1 MRTKHLLYTAAI
13 AAMFSACTN
22 DDFMLDT
29 PQNNVANEGRPVVSD
44 VRLNFIGDDAET
56 RLAFGTNGYAWQA
69 NDTIGAL
76 LMDNVNPYANDE
88 SAWLEKYDLVN
99 NIHTSYPFTYSSAD
113 KTWGCNTKM
122 LEGNYFF
129 AFPWESYDGQRKVM
143 HSLTN
148 QQQDGVKSNV
158 VAESYAKNQFFI
170 GYAQIKAGTAAKE
183 ALTDVEMTSLLGA
196 IQLRIV
202 NTGTQTYHINKIVL
216 KGNGLSSML
225 TFAPTY
231 ATYGNSLRTNK
242 WNLSGNTTFNYAN
255 YTDNQEDVYYTGSSQ
270 KVYNIEEEDA
280 YDRMEALRAVVKPEG
295 ADQFAQ
301 LTINGTEEQRAL
313 ISTKVNENAIAY
325 ALIMA
330 NAHDVTVGQLKMDI
344 YTDEGIVNNIDLTD
358 INTSSDNY
366 VAITD
371 SKVEKISPMVSNT
384 IKVQIDDNSFLVP
397 TELEIYTDEDLL
409 QFIKWN
415 GRVTGARA
423 CTATLM
429 KPNVTLTKEMVDLLK
444 ASSNIDLT
452 IDGTETLEI
461 AEDVPADI
469 LDYGKLAITTGIKV
483 LGTVSLTKNSN
494 VHSTVNVAEG
504 AVLNINE
511 DKVYLR
517 TVNNYGTVNVAKDIT
532 VSRGTITNYAEMNI
546 AEKADV
552 KATVNNQEDATLNNS
567 GYMSALYNSGEVILS
582 STAIVVGGTNNE
594 GGVIR
599 TAKGAQVS
607 VTNNGEIVYVEGA
620 VISAT
625 GTISY
630 EATGVTIGKD
640 YFGTTKVNKLIL
652 KKGITKISVDSSFDE
667 VVAEEG
673 ASLEVADKVTLT
685 VGTLTVEGSASTKGN
700 IVADNVTVK
709 KDATLTNNGTIK
721 ANYTFYNNGVVANNG
736 EVKFAYTVGNNYDLG
751 NWKYNNVDWEDA
763 PQTPDTS
770 KQDTM
775 DDAVELWADSWGR
788 FLSESK
794 TAYYDANPYD
804 VDVFITTMIAWN
816 STQEAKDLMTAWE
829 INENTIAAWQK
840 VLKSGNNA
848 VSEFTTAVDAIL
860 DANVATLKKT
870 IIATNGGF
878 QSVAISQEDKRFDT
892 EAKAY
897 DNLRETLAGQ
907 TSSMDAKVAAAAWKL
922 SDSEIATALSK
933 SADATPYAYIW
944 VGCKLDEVMTVYR
957 NGEGNW
963 NATLGTGSAVKPVT
977 DSKTLIAWMQAIA
990 TTTKESL
997 LIQSAQE
1004 VVKKYLTEYQSWQY
1018 TSGQIANCGK

>member
-29 PQNNVANEGRPVVSD
+29 PQNNVANDGRPTVSD

-56 RLAFGTNGYAWQA
+56 RLAFGKDGYAWEA

-76 LMDNVNPYANDE
+76 LMDEVNTVDPTKT
-88 SAWLEKYDLVN
+88 WLERYSLVSD
-99 NIHTSYPFTYSSAD
+99 IHTSYPFTYSDGVWS
-113 KTWGCNTKM
+113 CNTKM

-129 AFPWESYDGQRKVM
+129 AFPWESYNGQRKVM

-148 QQQDGVKSNV
+148 QQQNGVKSNV

-170 GYAQIKAGTAAKE
+170 GYAQIKAGSEAKD

-202 NTGTQTYHINKIVL
+202 NTGTQTYHINKVVL
-216 KGNGLSSML
+216 KGDKLSSVL
-225 TFAPTY
+225 TFDPKDA
-231 ATYGNSLRTNK
+231 AYGT
-242 WNLSGNTTFNYAN
+242 WNLRSSSTFNYAN
-255 YTDNQEDVYYTGSSQ
+255 YTGNQEDVYTTGSTT
-270 KVYNIEEEDA
+270 KVYNIGEEDN
-280 YDRMEALRAVVKPEG
+280 YDRMEALRAVVKD
-295 ADQFAQ
+295 ASKDKFAQ
-301 LTINGTEEQRAL
+301 LTINGTADERAL
-313 ISTKVNENAIAY
+313 ISTKDNPNAVAY

-330 NAHDVTVGQLKMDI
+330 NEIPDVTDLNLDI
-344 YTDEGIVNNIDLTD
+344 YTDEGIVKNIDLTQ
-358 INTSSDNY
+358 INGESSTDY

-371 SKVEKISPMVSNT
+371 SKVTKIAPSVSNT
-384 IKVQIDDNSFLVP
+384 IKVQIDDNSFVVP
-397 TELEIYTDEDLL
+397 QDMDIYNDEDLL

-415 GRVTGARA
+415 ARVAGARP

-444 ASSNIDLT
+444 ASSNINLT
-452 IDGTETLEI
+452 IKANTNEVLEI

-469 LDYGKLAITTGIKV
+469 LDYAKLEINSAIEIM
-483 LGTVSLTKNSN
+483 GTVSLTKNSN
-494 VHSTVNVAEG
+494 VPYTVNVAEG

-511 DKVYLR
+511 DKVYLN

-567 GYMSALYNSGEVILS
+567 GYMSALNNNGEVILS
-582 STAIVVGGTNNE
+582 STAIVVGETNNQY
-594 GGVIR
+594 GVIR

-607 VTNNGEIVYVEGA
+607 VINNGEIVYVEGA

-640 YFGTTKVNKLIL
+640 YFGTTTVNKLIL

-736 EVKFAYTVGNNYDLG
+736 KVTFAYTIGSNYDLG
-751 NWKYNNVDWEDA
+751 NWKYNQVEMETA
-763 PQTPDTS
+763 PEAPDTS

-775 DDAVELWADSWGR
+775 DDAVELWAASWGR
-788 FLSESK
+788 FLSGSN

-829 INENTIAAWQK
+829 INENTATAWQK
-840 VLKSGNNA
+840 ALKSGNNA

-870 IIATNGGF
+870 IIATNNGGF
-878 QSVAISQEDKRFDT
+878 ENVTIDQVSTRFDT

-897 DNLRETLAGQ
+897 DYLREALARQ

-933 SADATPYAYIW
+933 STNHVPYAYIW
-944 VGCKLDEVMTVYR
+944 KGCKLDEVMTVYR

-963 NATLGTGSAVKPVT
+963 NATLQPTTTISPVE
-977 DSKTLIAWMQAIA
+977 DMKTLIAWMNAVA
-990 TTTKESL
+990 VTTESSL
-997 LIQSAQE
+997 FIEDAKT
-1004 VVKKYLTEYQSWQY
+1004 VVGKYLNEYKNWKYSD
-1018 TSGQIANCGK
+1018 GQIGECGK

>member
-29 PQNNVANEGRPVVSD
+29 PQNNVANDGRPTVSD

-56 RLAFGTNGYAWQA
+56 RLAFGKDGYAWEA

-76 LMDNVNPYANDE
+76 LMDEVNTVDPTKT
-88 SAWLEKYDLVN
+88 WLERYSLVS
-99 NIHTSYPFTYSSAD
+99 NIHTSYPFTYSDGVWS
-113 KTWGCNTKM
+113 CNTKM

-129 AFPWESYDGQRKVM
+129 AFPWESYNGQRKVM

-148 QQQDGVKSNV
+148 QQQNGVKSNV

-170 GYAQIKAGTAAKE
+170 GYAQIKAGSEAKD

-202 NTGTQTYHINKIVL
+202 NTGTQTYHINKVVL
-216 KGNGLSSML
+216 KGDKLSSVL
-225 TFAPTY
+225 TFDPKDA
-231 ATYGNSLRTNK
+231 AYGT
-242 WNLSGNTTFNYAN
+242 WNLRSSSTFNYAN
-255 YTDNQEDVYYTGSSQ
+255 YTGNQEDVYTTGSIY
-270 KVYNIEEEDA
+270 KVYNIEEEDN
-280 YDRMEALRAVVKPEG
+280 YDRMEALRAVVKN
-295 ADQFAQ
+295 ASDDAFAQ
-301 LTINGTEEQRAL
+301 LTINGTAEERAL
-313 ISTKVNENAIAY
+313 VSTKVNENAIAY

-330 NAHDVTVGQLKMDI
+330 NAIPNVTLGELLLDI
-344 YTDEGIVNNIDLTD
+344 YTDEGIVSNIDLTK
-358 INTSSDNY
+358 INGVDGDY

-371 SKVEKISPMVSNT
+371 SKVTKIAPSVSNT
-384 IKVQIDDNSFLVP
+384 IKVQIDDNSFVVP
-397 TELEIYTDEDLL
+397 KAMEIYNDEDLL

-415 GRVTGARA
+415 ARVAGART

-444 ASSNIDLT
+444 ANSNIDLT
-452 IDGTETLEI
+452 IDGSETLEI
-461 AEDVPADI
+461 AEDVSADI
-469 LDYGKLAITTGIKV
+469 LDYAKLDINSAIEIM
-483 LGTVSLTKNSN
+483 GTVSLTKNSDIP
-494 VHSTVNVAEG
+494 STVNVAEG

-511 DKVYLR
+511 DKVNLNA
-517 TVNNYGTVNVAKDIT
+517 VNNYGTVNVAKDIT
-532 VSRGTITNYAEMNI
+532 VNNATINNFAEMNI

-552 KATVNNQEDATLNNS
+552 KATVANQEDATLNNS

-582 STAIVVGGTNNE
+582 STAIVVGETNY
-594 GGVIR
+594 GVIR
-599 TAKGAQVS
+599 TAKDAQVS
-607 VTNNGEIVYVEGA
+607 ITNYGEIVYVEGA
-620 VISAT
+620 VISAN

-685 VGTLTVEGSASTKGN
+685 INNKLTVEGSASTKGN
-700 IVADNVTVK
+700 IVANNVIVK
-709 KDATLTNNGTIK
+709 KEGTLTNNGTIK
-721 ANYTFYNNGVVANNG
+721 ANTTFYNYGVVANNG
-736 EVKFAYTVGNNYDLG
+736 EVRFGVNCQKVTG
-751 NWKYNNVDWEDA
+751 NWKYNNWTQEQ
-763 PQTPDTS
+763 PEEPDY

-775 DDAVELWADSWGR
+775 DDAVELWAASWGR
-788 FLSESK
+788 FLNESK
-794 TAYYDANPYD
+794 TANYDADPYD
-804 VDVFITTMIAWN
+804 VDAFITTMIAWK
-816 STQEAKDLMTAWE
+816 SQQEAQQLMAAWE
-829 INENTIAAWQK
+829 ISENTTAAWQK
-840 VLKSGNNA
+840 ALKPSNNA

-860 DANVATLKKT
+860 NANVATLKKA

-878 QSVAISQEDKRFDT
+878 QNVSIGQVDTRFAT

-897 DNLRETLAGQ
+897 DNLREVLAGE
-907 TSSMDAKVAAAAWKL
+907 TTLDAKVAAAAWKL

-933 SADATPYAYIW
+933 SANTVPYAYIW

-963 NATLGTGSAVKPVT
+963 NDTLGTGSAVKPVT

-1018 TSGQIANCGK
+1018 TSGQIGYCGK

>member
-56 RLAFGTNGYAWQA
+56 RLAFGKDGYAWEA

-76 LMDNVNPYANDE
+76 LMDEVKTVDPTKT
-88 SAWLEKYDLVN
+88 WLERYSLVSD
-99 NIHTSYPFTYSSAD
+99 IHTSYPFTYSDGVWS
-113 KTWGCNTKM
+113 CNTKM

-129 AFPWESYDGQRKVM
+129 AFPWESYNGQRKVM

-148 QQQDGVKSNV
+148 QQQNGVKSNV

-170 GYAQIKAGTAAKE
+170 GYSQIKAGSEAKD

-202 NTGTQTYHINKIVL
+202 NTGTQTYHINKVVL
-216 KGNGLSSML
+216 KGTQLSSVL
-225 TFAPTY
+225 TFDPTE
-231 ATYGNSLRTNK
+231 AAYGDDWTTNK
-242 WNLSGNTTFNYAN
+242 WNLSGANTFNYAN
-255 YTDNQEDVYYTGSSQ
+255 YTDNQEDVYTTGGTN
-270 KVYNIEEEDA
+270 KVYNIEEEDN
-280 YDRMEALRAVVKPEG
+280 YDRMEALRAVVKD
-295 ADQFAQ
+295 ASDDAFAQ
-301 LTINGTEEQRAL
+301 LTINGTAEERAL
-313 ISTKVNENAIAY
+313 VSTKVNENAIAY

-330 NAHDVTVGQLKMDI
+330 NAIPNVTEGELLLDI
-344 YTDEGIVNNIDLTD
+344 YTDEGIVSNIDLTN
-358 INTSSDNY
+358 INGVDGNY

-371 SKVEKISPMVSNT
+371 SKVTKIAPSVSNT
-384 IKVQIDDNSFLVP
+384 IKVQIDDNSFVVP
-397 TELEIYTDEDLL
+397 KAMEIYNDEDLL

-415 GRVTGARA
+415 ARVAGART

-469 LDYGKLAITTGIKV
+469 LDYAKLEINSAIEIM
-483 LGTVSLTKNSN
+483 GTVSLTKNSK
-494 VHSTVNVAEG
+494 VPSTVNVAEG

-511 DKVYLR
+511 DKVNLN

-532 VSRGTITNYAEMNI
+532 VNNATINNFAEMNI

-552 KATVNNQEDATLNNS
+552 KATVANQEDATLNNS

-582 STAIVVGGTNNE
+582 STAIVVGETNY
-594 GGVIR
+594 GVIR
-599 TAKGAQVS
+599 TAKDAQVS
-607 VTNNGEIVYVEGA
+607 ITNYGEIVYVEGA
-620 VISAT
+620 VISAN

-685 VGTLTVEGSASTKGN
+685 INKLTVEGSASTKGN
-700 IVADNVTVK
+700 IVANNVIVK
-709 KDATLTNNGTIK
+709 KEGTLTNNGTIK
-721 ANYTFYNNGVVANNG
+721 ANTTFYNYGVVANNG
-736 EVKFAYTVGNNYDLG
+736 EVIFGVNCQKVTG
-751 NWKYNNVDWEDA
+751 NWKYNNWTQEK
-763 PQTPDTS
+763 PEEPDY

-775 DDAVELWADSWGR
+775 DDAVELWAASWGR
-788 FLSESK
+788 FLNESK
-794 TAYYDANPYD
+794 TANYDADPYD
-804 VDVFITTMIAWN
+804 VDAFITTMIAWN
-816 STQEAKDLMTAWE
+816 STQEAQQLMKAWE
-829 INENTIAAWQK
+829 INENTTTAWQK
-840 VLKSGNNA
+840 ALKSGNNA

-860 DANVATLKKT
+860 NANVATLKKT

-878 QSVAISQEDKRFDT
+878 QGVTISQVATLFDT

-897 DNLRETLAGQ
+897 DNLREALAEE
-907 TSSMDAKVAAAAWKL
+907 TSSMDAKVAAAAWRL

-933 SADATPYAYIW
+933 SANTVPYAYIW

-963 NATLGTGSAVKPVT
+963 NDTLGTGSAVKPVT

-1018 TSGQIANCGK
+1018 TADQIGNCGK

>member
-56 RLAFGTNGYAWQA
+56 RLAFGKDGYAWEA

-76 LMDNVNPYANDE
+76 LMDEVYTVDPTKT
-88 SAWLEKYDLVN
+88 WLERYSLVS
-99 NIHTSYPFTYSSAD
+99 NIHTSYPFTYSDGVWS
-113 KTWGCNTKM
+113 CNTKM

-129 AFPWESYDGQRKVM
+129 AFPWESYNGQRKVM

-148 QQQDGVKSNV
+148 QQQNGVKSNV

-170 GYAQIKAGTAAKE
+170 GYAQIKAGSEAKD

-202 NTGTQTYHINKIVL
+202 NTGTQTYHINKVVL
-216 KGNGLSSML
+216 KGDKLSSVL
-225 TFAPTY
+225 TFDPKDA
-231 ATYGNSLRTNK
+231 AYGT
-242 WNLSGNTTFNYAN
+242 WNLRSSSTFNYAN
-255 YTDNQEDVYYTGSSQ
+255 YTGNQEDVYTTGSIY
-270 KVYNIEEEDA
+270 KVYNIEEEDN
-280 YDRMEALRAVVKPEG
+280 YDRMEALRAVVKNASE
-295 ADQFAQ
+295 DEFAQ
-301 LTINGTEEQRAL
+301 LTINGTAEERAL
-313 ISTKVNENAIAY
+313 VSTKVNENAIAY

-330 NAHDVTVGQLKMDI
+330 NAIPNVTEGELLLDI
-344 YTDEGIVNNIDLTD
+344 YTDEGIVSNIDLTK
-358 INTSSDNY
+358 INGVDGDY

-371 SKVEKISPMVSNT
+371 SKVTKIAPSVSNT
-384 IKVQIDDNSFLVP
+384 IKVQIDDNSFVVP
-397 TELEIYTDEDLL
+397 KAMEIYNDEDLL

-415 GRVTGARA
+415 ARVAGART

-444 ASSNIDLT
+444 ANSNIDLT
-452 IDGTETLEI
+452 IGGSETLEI
-461 AEDVPADI
+461 AEDVSADI
-469 LDYGKLAITTGIKV
+469 LDYAKLDINSAIEIM
-483 LGTVSLTKNSN
+483 GTVSLTKNSN
-494 VHSTVNVAEG
+494 IPSTVNVAEG

-511 DKVYLR
+511 DKVNLN

-532 VSRGTITNYAEMNI
+532 VNYATINNFAEMNI

-552 KATVNNQEDATLNNS
+552 KAAVANQEDATLNNS

-582 STAIVVGGTNNE
+582 STAIVVGETNY
-594 GGVIR
+594 GVIR
-599 TAKGAQVS
+599 TAKDAQVS
-607 VTNNGEIVYVEGA
+607 ITNYGEIVYVEGA
-620 VISAT
+620 VISAN
-625 GTISY
+625 GIISY

-685 VGTLTVEGSASTKGN
+685 VKSLTVEGSASTKGN
-700 IVADNVTVK
+700 IVANNVIVK
-709 KDATLTNNGTIK
+709 KEGTLTNNGTIK
-721 ANYTFYNNGVVANNG
+721 TDTSFINNGVVANNG
-736 EVKFAYTVGNNYDLG
+736 TITLIDGVNYVRG
-751 NWKYNNVDWEDA
+751 NWKYNEPDWKPA
-763 PQTPDTS
+763 PTEPDTS

-775 DDAVELWADSWGR
+775 NDAVAQWANYWGTY
-788 FLSESK
+788 LAAG
-794 TAYYDANPYD
+794 TYYNANPYD
-804 VDVFITTMIAWN
+804 VDKFIATVTVWADLATDE
-816 STQEAKDLMTAWE
+816 SYVKAAKALETAWIGTTGKTFAE
-829 INENTIAAWQK
+829 
-840 VLKSGNNA
+840 VLKPGNNA

-860 DANVATLKKT
+860 DENVANMKKAF
-870 IIATNGGF
+870 IATNGGF
-878 QSVAISQEDKRFDT
+878 NVTIAQVDTRFGT
-892 EAKAY
+892 ETKAY
-897 DNLRETLAGQ
+897 DNLREALARQ
-907 TSSMDAKVAAAAWKL
+907 TSSLDAKVAAAAWKL

-957 NGEGNW
+957 NGEGSW
-963 NATLGTGSAVKPVT
+963 NDTLGTGGSVKPVT
-977 DSKTLIAWMQAIA
+977 DIKTLIAWMQAIA

-1018 TSGQIANCGK
+1018 TSGQIANCGN

>member
-29 PQNNVANEGRPVVSD
+29 PQNNVANDGRPVVSD

-56 RLAFGTNGYAWQA
+56 RLAFGKEGYAWEA

-76 LMDNVNPYANDE
+76 LMDEVKNGTYKNTWY
-88 SAWLEKYDLVN
+88 EKYELVSD
-99 NIHTSYPFTYSSAD
+99 IHTSYPFTYSDGVWS
-113 KTWGCNTKM
+113 CNTKM

-129 AFPWESYDGQRKVM
+129 AFPWESYNGQRKVM

-148 QQQDGVKSNV
+148 QQQNGVKSNV

-170 GYAQIKAGTAAKE
+170 GYAQIKAGSEAKD

-202 NTGTQTYHINKIVL
+202 NTGTQTYHINKVVL
-216 KGNGLSSML
+216 KGDELSSVL
-225 TFAPTY
+225 TFDPTDAY
-231 ATYGNSLRTNK
+231 YNG
-242 WNLSGNTTFNYAN
+242 WNVDGKTFNYAN
-255 YTDNQEDVYYTGSSQ
+255 YTGNQEDVYYTGRTT
-270 KVYNIEEEDA
+270 KVYNIGEEDN
-280 YDRMEALRAVVKPEG
+280 YDRMEALRAVVKD
-295 ADQFAQ
+295 ASDDAFAQ
-301 LTINGTEEQRAL
+301 LTINGTAEERAL
-313 ISTKVNENAIAY
+313 VSTKVNENAIAY

-330 NAHDVTVGQLKMDI
+330 NAIPNVTVGKLLLDI
-344 YTDEGIVNNIDLTD
+344 YTDEGIVKNIDLTQ
-358 INTSSDNY
+358 INGESSTDY

-371 SKVEKISPMVSNT
+371 SKVTKIAPSVSNT
-384 IKVQIDDNSFLVP
+384 IKVQIDDNSFVVP
-397 TELEIYTDEDLL
+397 QDMGIYNDEDLL

-415 GRVTGARA
+415 GSVAGART

-444 ASSNIDLT
+444 ANSNIDLT

-469 LDYGKLAITTGIKV
+469 LDYAKLEISSAIEIM
-483 LGTVSLTKNSN
+483 GTVSLTKNSK
-494 VHSTVNVAEG
+494 VPSTVNVAEG

-511 DKVYLR
+511 DKVNLNT

-532 VSRGTITNYAEMNI
+532 VSRCTITNYAEMNI

-552 KATVNNQEDATLNNS
+552 KATVANQEDATLNNS

-582 STAIVVGGTNNE
+582 STAIVVGETNY
-594 GGVIR
+594 GVIR
-599 TAKGAQVS
+599 TAKDAQVS
-607 VTNNGEIVYVEGA
+607 ITNYGEIVYVEGA
-620 VISAT
+620 VISAN

-721 ANYTFYNNGVVANNG
+721 ANYSFYNNGVVANNG
-736 EVKFAYTVGNNYDLG
+736 EVKFAYTVDNNYALG
-751 NWKYNNVDWEDA
+751 NWKYNPVEWENA

-775 DDAVELWADSWGR
+775 NDAVELWAASWGR
-788 FLSESK
+788 FLSLSK
-794 TAYYDANPYD
+794 PANYNANPYD
-804 VDVFITTMIAWN
+804 VNAFITTMIAWN
-816 STQEAKDLMTAWE
+816 STQEAKGLMTAWE
-829 INENTIAAWQK
+829 INENTTTAWQK
-840 VLKSGNNA
+840 ALKSGNNA

-860 DANVATLKKT
+860 NANVATLKKT

-878 QSVAISQEDKRFDT
+878 QSVAISQVATLFDT

-897 DNLRETLAGQ
+897 DDLREVLAGEM
-907 TSSMDAKVAAAAWKL
+907 SLDAKVAAAAWKL

-933 SADATPYAYIW
+933 SANTVPYAYIW
-944 VGCKLDEVMTVYR
+944 KGCKLDEVMTVYR

-963 NATLGTGSAVKPVT
+963 NATLQPTTTISPVE
-977 DSKTLIAWMQAIA
+977 DMKTLIAWMNAVA
-990 TTTKESL
+990 VTTESSL
-997 LIQSAQE
+997 FIEDAKT
-1004 VVKKYLTEYQSWQY
+1004 VVGKYLNEYKNWKYSDA
-1018 TSGQIANCGK
+1018 QIGECGE

>member
-29 PQNNVANEGRPVVSD
+29 PQNNVANDGRPTVSD

-56 RLAFGTNGYAWQA
+56 RLAFGKDGYAWEA

-76 LMDNVNPYANDE
+76 LMDEVNTVDPTKT
-88 SAWLEKYDLVN
+88 WLERYSLVS
-99 NIHTSYPFTYSSAD
+99 NIHTSYPFTYSDGVWS
-113 KTWGCNTKM
+113 CNTKM

-129 AFPWESYDGQRKVM
+129 AFPWESYNGQRKVM

-148 QQQDGVKSNV
+148 QQQNGVKSNV

-170 GYAQIKAGTAAKE
+170 GYAQIKAGSEAKD

-202 NTGTQTYHINKIVL
+202 NTGTQTYHINKVVL
-216 KGNGLSSML
+216 KGAQLSSVL
-225 TFAPTY
+225 TFDPTDAY
-231 ATYGNSLRTNK
+231 YNGWNVDGN
-242 WNLSGNTTFNYAN
+242 TFNYAN
-255 YTDNQEDVYYTGSSQ
+255 YTGNQEDVYTTGSTN
-270 KVYNIEEEDA
+270 KVYNIGEEDN
-280 YDRMEALRAVVKPEG
+280 YDRMEALRAVVKD
-295 ADQFAQ
+295 ASDDAFAQ
-301 LTINGTEEQRAL
+301 LTINGTAEERAL
-313 ISTKVNENAIAY
+313 VSTKVNENAIAY

-330 NAHDVTVGQLKMDI
+330 NAIPNVTVGELLLDI
-344 YTDEGIVNNIDLTD
+344 YTDEGIVSNIDLTK
-358 INTSSDNY
+358 INGVDGDY

-371 SKVEKISPMVSNT
+371 SKVTKIAPSVSNT
-384 IKVQIDDNSFLVP
+384 IKVQIDDNSFVVP
-397 TELEIYTDEDLL
+397 KAMEIYNDEDLL

-415 GRVTGARA
+415 ARVAGART

-444 ASSNIDLT
+444 ANSNIDLK
-452 IDGTETLEI
+452 IKGSETLEI
-461 AEDVPADI
+461 AEDVSADI
-469 LDYGKLAITTGIKV
+469 LDYAKLEINSAIEIM
-483 LGTVSLTKNSN
+483 GTVSLTKNST
-494 VHSTVNVAEG
+494 VPYTVNVAEG

-511 DKVYLR
+511 DKVNLS
-517 TVNNYGTVNVAKDIT
+517 TVKNYGTVNIAKDIA
-532 VSRGTITNYAEMNI
+532 VNDNATINNFAEMNI

-552 KATVNNQEDATLNNS
+552 KATVANQEDATLNNS
-567 GYMSALYNSGEVILS
+567 GYMSALYNDGEVILS

-620 VISAT
+620 VINAT

-640 YFGTTKVNKLIL
+640 YFGTTTVNKLIL
-652 KKGITKISVDSSFDE
+652 KKGITTISVDSNFGD
-667 VVAEEG
+667 VVAEDG
-673 ASLEVADKVTLT
+673 ASLVVADKVTLT
-685 VGTLTVEGSASTKGN
+685 VGNLTVEGSASTKGN
-700 IVADNVTVK
+700 IVADIVEVK

-721 ANYTFYNNGVVANNG
+721 ANTSFYNFGVVANNG
-736 EVKFAYTVGNNYDLG
+736 EVIFAYTLNGYNIG
-751 NWKYNNVDWEDA
+751 NWKYNPVEWESE

-775 DDAVELWADSWGR
+775 NDAVAQWANYWGSY
-788 FLSESK
+788 LALG
-794 TAYYDANPYD
+794 TYYNANPYD
-804 VDVFITTMIAWN
+804 VDKFIATV
-816 STQEAKDLMTAWE
+816 TAWAALTTDE
-829 INENTIAAWQK
+829 AYVKAAKALETVWIANTGKTFAE

-860 DANVATLKKT
+860 NANVATLKKT
-870 IIATNGGF
+870 ISATNGGF
-878 QSVAISQEDKRFDT
+878 QGVTISQVATLFDT

-897 DNLRETLAGQ
+897 DNLREALAKE

-933 SADATPYAYIW
+933 SANTVPYAYIW
-944 VGCKLDEVMTVYR
+944 VGCKLDEVMTVYKQMAIGGWKQALS
-957 NGEGNW
+957 NDS
-963 NATLGTGSAVKPVT
+963 LKPVT
-977 DSKTLIAWMQAIA
+977 SAETLKAWMNAVA
-990 TTTKESL
+990 VTTDSSL
-997 LIQSAQE
+997 YIEEAKT
-1004 VVKKYLTEYQSWQY
+1004 VVKKYLNEYKNWLYSEN
-1018 TSGQIANCGK
+1018 QIANCGN

>member
-56 RLAFGTNGYAWQA
+56 RLAFGKDGYAWEA

-76 LMDNVNPYANDE
+76 LMDEVKTVDPTKT
-88 SAWLEKYDLVN
+88 WLERYSLVSD
-99 NIHTSYPFTYSSAD
+99 IHTSYPFTYSDGVWS
-113 KTWGCNTKM
+113 CNTKM

-129 AFPWESYDGQRKVM
+129 AFPWESYNGQRKVM

-148 QQQDGVKSNV
+148 QQQNGVKSNV

-170 GYAQIKAGTAAKE
+170 GYSQIKAGSEAKD

-202 NTGTQTYHINKIVL
+202 NTGTQTYHINKVVL
-216 KGNGLSSML
+216 KGTQLSSVF
-225 TFAPTY
+225 TFDPTE
-231 ATYGNSLRTNK
+231 AAYGDDWTTNK
-242 WNLSGNTTFNYAN
+242 WNLSGANTFNYAN
-255 YTDNQEDVYYTGSSQ
+255 YTDNQEDVYTTGGTN
-270 KVYNIEEEDA
+270 KVYNIEEEDN
-280 YDRMEALRAVVKPEG
+280 YDRMEALRAVVKD
-295 ADQFAQ
+295 ASDDAFAQ
-301 LTINGTEEQRAL
+301 LTINGTAEERAL
-313 ISTKVNENAIAY
+313 VSTKVNENAIAY

-330 NAHDVTVGQLKMDI
+330 NAIPNVTEGELLLDI
-344 YTDEGIVNNIDLTD
+344 YTDEGIVSNIDLTN
-358 INTSSDNY
+358 INGVDGNY

-371 SKVEKISPMVSNT
+371 SKVTKIAPSVSNT
-384 IKVQIDDNSFLVP
+384 IKVQIDDNSFVVP
-397 TELEIYTDEDLL
+397 KAMEIYNDEDLL

-415 GRVTGARA
+415 ARVAGART

-452 IDGTETLEI
+452 INGSETLEI

-469 LDYGKLAITTGIKV
+469 LDYAKLEINSAIEIM
-483 LGTVSLTKNSN
+483 GTVSLTKNSK
-494 VHSTVNVAEG
+494 VPSTVNVAED

-511 DKVYLR
+511 DKVNLS
-517 TVNNYGTVNVAKDIT
+517 TVENYGTVNIAKDIT
-532 VSRGTITNYAEMNI
+532 VNNAAIYNFAEMNI

-552 KATVNNQEDATLNNS
+552 KAYVGNLEDATLNNS
-567 GYMSALYNSGEVILS
+567 GYMSNLNNYGEVILS
-582 STAIVVGGTNNE
+582 STAIVVGGTNYQ

-620 VISAT
+620 VINAT

-640 YFGTTKVNKLIL
+640 YFGTTTVNKLIL
-652 KKGITKISVDSSFDE
+652 KKGITTISVDSNFGD
-667 VVAEEG
+667 VVAEDG
-673 ASLEVADKVTLT
+673 ASLVVADKVTLT
-685 VGTLTVEGSASTKGN
+685 VGNLTVEGSASTKGN
-700 IVADNVTVK
+700 IVANIVEVK

-721 ANYTFYNNGVVANNG
+721 ANTSFYNFGVVANNG
-736 EVKFAYTVGNNYDLG
+736 EVIFAYTLNGYNIG
-751 NWKYNNVDWEDA
+751 NWKYNPIEWESA

-770 KQDTM
+770 KQDAM
-775 DDAVELWADSWGR
+775 DAAVELWAESWGR
-788 FLSESK
+788 FLQDSK
-794 TAYYDANPYD
+794 SANYNANPYD
-804 VDVFITTMIAWN
+804 VDAFINTMIAWK
-816 STQEAKDLMTAWE
+816 SQQEAQQLMEAWE
-829 INENTIAAWQK
+829 ISENTTAAWQK
-840 VLKSGNNA
+840 ALKSGNNA

-860 DANVATLKKT
+860 NANVATLKKA

-878 QSVAISQEDKRFDT
+878 QNGLINHQVTTRFAT

-897 DNLRETLAGQ
+897 DNLREALARK
-907 TSSMDAKVAAAAWKL
+907 TSSLDAKVAAAAWKL

-957 NGEGNW
+957 NGEGSW
-963 NATLGTGSAVKPVT
+963 NATLGTSNIQVVE
-977 DSKTLIAWMQAIA
+977 DMDTLKAWMKAIA

-1018 TSGQIANCGK
+1018 TEGQIANCGN

>member
-56 RLAFGTNGYAWQA
+56 RLAFGKEGYAWEA

-76 LMDNVNPYANDE
+76 LMDEVKNDPYKNT
-88 SAWLEKYDLVN
+88 WYEKYELVSD
-99 NIHTSYPFTYSSAD
+99 IHTSYPFTYSDGVWS
-113 KTWGCNTKM
+113 CNTKM

-129 AFPWESYDGQRKVM
+129 AFPWESYNGQRKVM

-148 QQQDGVKSNV
+148 QQQNGVKSNV

-170 GYAQIKAGTAAKE
+170 GYAQIKAGSEAKD

-202 NTGTQTYHINKIVL
+202 NTGTQTYHINKVVL
-216 KGNGLSSML
+216 KGTQLSSVL
-225 TFAPTY
+225 TFDPTDANY
-231 ATYGNSLRTNK
+231 NGWNVDGNK
-242 WNLSGNTTFNYAN
+242 FNYAN
-255 YTDNQEDVYYTGSSQ
+255 YTGNQEDVYYTGSTT
-270 KVYNIEEEDA
+270 KVYNIGEEDN
-280 YDRMEALRAVVKPEG
+280 YDRMEALRAVVKDASG
-295 ADQFAQ
+295 DAFAQ
-301 LTINGTEEQRAL
+301 LTINGTAEERAL
-313 ISTKVNENAIAY
+313 VSTKVNENAIAY

-330 NAHDVTVGQLKMDI
+330 NAIPTVTREDLLLDI
-344 YTDEGIVNNIDLTD
+344 YTDEGIVKNIDLTQ
-358 INTSSDNY
+358 INGESSADY

-371 SKVEKISPMVSNT
+371 SKVTKIAPSVSNT
-384 IKVQIDDNSFLVP
+384 IKVQIDDNSFVVP
-397 TELEIYTDEDLL
+397 QDMDIYNDEDLL

-415 GRVTGARA
+415 ARVAGARP
-423 CTATLM
+423 CTATLK

-444 ASSNIDLT
+444 ANSNIDLT
-452 IDGTETLEI
+452 IEGTETLEI

-469 LDYGKLAITTGIKV
+469 LDYAKLHINSAIEIM
-483 LGTVSLTKNSN
+483 GTVSLTKNSN
-494 VHSTVNVAEG
+494 VPSTVNVAEG

-511 DKVYLR
+511 DKVNLSP
-517 TVNNYGTVNVAKDIT
+517 VNNYGTVNVAKDIT
-532 VSRGTITNYAEMNI
+532 VSRGTITNFAEMNI

-552 KATVNNQEDATLNNS
+552 KAAVANQEDATLNNS

-607 VTNNGEIVYVEGA
+607 VVTNNGEIVYVEGA

-640 YFGTTKVNKLIL
+640 YFGTTTVNKLIL

-673 ASLEVADKVTLT
+673 ASLEVVDKITLT
-685 VGTLTVEGSASTKGN
+685 INKLTVEGSASTKGN

-736 EVKFAYTVGNNYDLG
+736 KVTFAYTIDYNYELG
-751 NWKYNNVDWEDA
+751 NWKYNQVEMETA
-763 PQTPDTS
+763 PEAPDTS
-770 KQDTM
+770 KEDTM
-775 DDAVELWADSWGR
+775 NDAVELWAASWGR

-794 TAYYDANPYD
+794 QDNYDADPYD
-804 VDVFITTMIAWN
+804 VDAFITTMIAWN

-829 INENTIAAWQK
+829 INENTTTAWQK
-840 VLKSGNNA
+840 ALKSGNNA

-860 DANVATLKKT
+860 NANVATLKKT

-878 QSVAISQEDKRFDT
+878 QGVTIYQVATLFDT

-897 DNLRETLAGQ
+897 DDLREVLAGE
-907 TSSMDAKVAAAAWKL
+907 TSLDAKVAAAAWKL

-933 SADATPYAYIW
+933 SAGATPYAYIW

-963 NATLGTGSAVKPVT
+963 NTTLGTGSAVKPVT

-1018 TSGQIANCGK
+1018 TDNQIAKCGN

>member
-56 RLAFGTNGYAWQA
+56 RLAFGKDGYAWEA

-76 LMDNVNPYANDE
+76 LMDEVNTVDPTKT
-88 SAWLEKYDLVN
+88 WLERYSLVSD
-99 NIHTSYPFTYSSAD
+99 IHTSYPFTYSDGVWS
-113 KTWGCNTKM
+113 CNTKM

-129 AFPWESYDGQRKVM
+129 AFPWESYNGQRKVM

-148 QQQDGVKSNV
+148 QQQNGVKSNV

-170 GYAQIKAGTAAKE
+170 GYAQIKAGSEAKD

-202 NTGTQTYHINKIVL
+202 NTGTQTYHINKVVL
-216 KGNGLSSML
+216 KGGKLSSVL
-225 TFAPTY
+225 TFDPTDAY
-231 ATYGNSLRTNK
+231 YNG
-242 WNLSGNTTFNYAN
+242 WNVDGTAFNYAN
-255 YTDNQEDVYYTGSSQ
+255 YTGNQEDVYTTGGTN
-270 KVYNIEEEDA
+270 KVYNIEEEDN
-280 YDRMEALRAVVKPEG
+280 YDRMEALRAVVKD
-295 ADQFAQ
+295 ASDDAFAQ
-301 LTINGTEEQRAL
+301 LTINGTAEERAL
-313 ISTKVNENAIAY
+313 VSTKVNENAIAY

-330 NAHDVTVGQLKMDI
+330 NAIPNVTEGELLLDI
-344 YTDEGIVNNIDLTD
+344 YTDEGIVSNIDLTK
-358 INTSSDNY
+358 INGVDGDY

-371 SKVEKISPMVSNT
+371 SKVTKIAPSVSNT
-384 IKVQIDDNSFLVP
+384 IKVQIDDNSFVVP
-397 TELEIYTDEDLL
+397 KAMEIYNDEDLL

-415 GRVTGARA
+415 ARVAGART

-469 LDYGKLAITTGIKV
+469 LDYAKLEINSAIEIM
-483 LGTVSLTKNSN
+483 GTVSLTKNSK
-494 VHSTVNVAEG
+494 VPSTVNVAEG

-511 DKVYLR
+511 DKVNLN

-532 VSRGTITNYAEMNI
+532 VNNATINNFAEMNI

-552 KATVNNQEDATLNNS
+552 KATVANQEDATLNNS

-582 STAIVVGGTNNE
+582 STAIVVGETNNE

-620 VISAT
+620 VISAN

-685 VGTLTVEGSASTKGN
+685 INKLTVEGSASTKGN
-700 IVADNVTVK
+700 IVANNVIVK
-709 KDATLTNNGTIK
+709 KEGTLTNNGTIK
-721 ANYTFYNNGVVANNG
+721 TDTSFINNGVVANNG
-736 EVKFAYTVGNNYDLG
+736 TITLIEGVNYARG
-751 NWKYNNVDWEDA
+751 NWKYNEAKWEKA
-763 PQTPDTS
+763 PTEPDTS

-775 DDAVELWADSWGR
+775 DDAVAQWANYWGSY
-788 FLSESK
+788 LAAS
-794 TAYYDANPYD
+794 TYYDANPYD
-804 VDVFITTMIAWN
+804 VNKFIATVTNWAALTTD
-816 STQEAKDLMTAWE
+816 EAYVKAAKALKTAW
-829 INENTIAAWQK
+829 IGTTDKTFNQ
-840 VLKSGNNA
+840 VLKDSKGNA
-848 VSEFTTAVDAIL
+848 VPEFTTAVDAIL
-860 DANVATLKKT
+860 DENVANMKKAF
-870 IIATNGGF
+870 IATNGGF
-878 QSVAISQEDKRFDT
+878 NVTIAQVDTRYAT

-897 DNLRETLAGQ
+897 DILREVLARK
-907 TSSMDAKVAAAAWKL
+907 TSSLDAKVAAAAWKL

-957 NGEGNW
+957 NGEGSW
-963 NATLGTGSAVKPVT
+963 NATLGTSNIQVVE
-977 DSKTLIAWMQAIA
+977 DMDTLKAWMKAIA

-1018 TSGQIANCGK
+1018 TEGQIANCGN

>member
-29 PQNNVANEGRPVVSD
+29 PQNNVANDGRPTVSD

-56 RLAFGTNGYAWQA
+56 RLAFGKDGYAWEA

-76 LMDNVNPYANDE
+76 LMDDVNTVDPTKT
-88 SAWLEKYDLVN
+88 WLERYSLVS
-99 NIHTSYPFTYSSAD
+99 NIHTSYPFTYSDGVWS
-113 KTWGCNTKM
+113 CNTKM

-129 AFPWESYDGQRKVM
+129 AFPWESYNGQRKVM

-148 QQQDGVKSNV
+148 QQQNGVKSNV

-170 GYAQIKAGTAAKE
+170 GYSQIKAGSEAKD

-202 NTGTQTYHINKIVL
+202 NTGTQTYHINKVVL
-216 KGNGLSSML
+216 KGTQLSSVL
-225 TFAPTY
+225 TFDPTDAY
-231 ATYGNSLRTNK
+231 YNGWNVDGNK
-242 WNLSGNTTFNYAN
+242 FNYAN
-255 YTDNQEDVYYTGSSQ
+255 YTGNQEDVYYTGNTT
-270 KVYNIEEEDA
+270 KVYNIGEEDN
-280 YDRMEALRAVVKPEG
+280 YDRMEALRAVVKD
-295 ADQFAQ
+295 ASDDAFAQ
-301 LTINGTEEQRAL
+301 LTINGTADERAL
-313 ISTKVNENAIAY
+313 ISTKDNPNAVAY

-330 NAHDVTVGQLKMDI
+330 NEIPNVDDLNLDI
-344 YTDEGIVNNIDLTD
+344 YTDEGIVKDIDLTE
-358 INTSSDNY
+358 INGESSTDY

-371 SKVEKISPMVSNT
+371 SKVTKIAPSVSNT
-384 IKVQIDDNSFLVP
+384 IKVQIDDNSFVVP
-397 TELEIYTDEDLL
+397 KDMDIYNDEDLL

-415 GRVTGARA
+415 ARVAGARP

-444 ASSNIDLT
+444 ASSNINLT
-452 IDGTETLEI
+452 IVANTNEVLEI

-469 LDYGKLAITTGIKV
+469 LDYAKLEINSAIEIM
-483 LGTVSLTKNSN
+483 GTVSLTKNSN
-494 VHSTVNVAEG
+494 VPSTVNVAEG

-511 DKVYLR
+511 DKVNLN

-532 VSRGTITNYAEMNI
+532 VSNDATINNHAEMNI

-552 KATVNNQEDATLNNS
+552 KATVNNRKDATLNNS
-567 GYMSALYNSGEVILS
+567 GYMSALNNNGEVTLS

-607 VTNNGEIVYVEGA
+607 VTNDGEIVYVEGA
-620 VISAT
+620 VISAN

-721 ANYTFYNNGVVANNG
+721 ANYSFYNNGVVANNG
-736 EVKFAYTVGNNYDLG
+736 KVTFAYTIGYNYSLG
-751 NWKYNNVDWEDA
+751 NWKYNQVVMETA
-763 PQTPDTS
+763 PEAPDTS
-770 KQDTM
+770 KEDTM
-775 DDAVELWADSWGR
+775 NDAVELWAASWGR
-788 FLSESK
+788 FLSGSK
-794 TAYYDANPYD
+794 TANYDANPYD
-804 VDVFITTMIAWN
+804 VDAFITTMIAWN
-816 STQEAKDLMTAWE
+816 STPEAKKLMTAWE

-860 DANVATLKKT
+860 NANVATLKKA

-878 QSVAISQEDKRFDT
+878 QGVTISQVATRFAT
-892 EAKAY
+892 EAEAY
-897 DNLRETLAGQ
+897 DDLREALASQ
-907 TSSMDAKVAAAAWKL
+907 TSSLDAKVAAAAWKL

-957 NGEGNW
+957 NGEGSW
-963 NATLGTGSAVKPVT
+963 NATLGTSNIQVVE
-977 DSKTLIAWMQAIA
+977 DMDTLKAWMKAIA

-1018 TSGQIANCGK
+1018 TESQIAKCGN

>member
-56 RLAFGTNGYAWQA
+56 RLAFGKEGYAWEA

-76 LMDNVNPYANDE
+76 LMDEVKNGTYKNTWY
-88 SAWLEKYDLVN
+88 EKYELVSD
-99 NIHTSYPFTYSSAD
+99 IHTSYPFTYSDGVWS
-113 KTWGCNTKM
+113 CNTKM

-129 AFPWESYDGQRKVM
+129 AFPWESYNGQRKVM

-148 QQQDGVKSNV
+148 QQQNGVKSNV

-170 GYAQIKAGTAAKE
+170 GYAQIKAGSEAKD

-202 NTGTQTYHINKIVL
+202 NTGTQTYHINKVVL
-216 KGNGLSSML
+216 KGDKLSSVL
-225 TFAPTY
+225 TFDPTDAY
-231 ATYGNSLRTNK
+231 YNGWNVDGN
-242 WNLSGNTTFNYAN
+242 TFNYAN
-255 YTDNQEDVYYTGSSQ
+255 YTGNQEDVYTTGNTH
-270 KVYNIEEEDA
+270 KVYNIGEEDN
-280 YDRMEALRAVVKPEG
+280 YDRMEALRAVVKNASE
-295 ADQFAQ
+295 DEFAQ
-301 LTINGTEEQRAL
+301 LTINGTADERAL
-313 ISTKVNENAIAY
+313 ISTKDNPNAVAY

-330 NAHDVTVGQLKMDI
+330 NEIPSVTDLNLDI
-344 YTDEGIVNNIDLTD
+344 YTDEGIVKNIDLTQ
-358 INTSSDNY
+358 INGESSTDY

-371 SKVEKISPMVSNT
+371 SKVTKIAPSVSNT
-384 IKVQIDDNSFLVP
+384 IKVQIDDNSFVVP
-397 TELEIYTDEDLL
+397 QDMDIYNDEDLL

-415 GRVTGARA
+415 ARVAGARP

-444 ASSNIDLT
+444 ASSNINLT
-452 IDGTETLEI
+452 IEASTNEVLEI

-469 LDYGKLAITTGIKV
+469 LDYAKLDINSAIEIM
-483 LGTVSLTKNSN
+483 GTVSLTKNSN
-494 VHSTVNVAEG
+494 IPSTVNVAEG

-511 DKVYLR
+511 DKVNLN

-532 VSRGTITNYAEMNI
+532 VNNATINNFAEMNI

-552 KATVNNQEDATLNNS
+552 KAIVANQEDATLNNS

-582 STAIVVGGTNNE
+582 STAIVVGETNY
-594 GGVIR
+594 GVIR
-599 TAKGAQVS
+599 TAKDAQVS
-607 VTNNGEIVYVEGA
+607 ITNYGEIVYVEGA
-620 VISAT
+620 VISAN

-685 VGTLTVEGSASTKGN
+685 IINKLTVEGSASTKGN
-700 IVADNVTVK
+700 IVANNVIVK
-709 KDATLTNNGTIK
+709 KEGTLTNNGTIK
-721 ANYTFYNNGVVANNG
+721 ANTTFYNYGVVANNG
-736 EVKFAYTVGNNYDLG
+736 EVIFGVNCQKVTG
-751 NWKYNNVDWEDA
+751 NWKYNNWTQEK
-763 PQTPDTS
+763 PEEPDY

-775 DDAVELWADSWGR
+775 DDAVELWAASWGR
-788 FLSESK
+788 FLNESK
-794 TAYYDANPYD
+794 TANYDANPYD
-804 VDVFITTMIAWN
+804 VDAFITTMIAWK
-816 STQEAKDLMTAWE
+816 SEQEAQQLMAAWK
-829 INENTIAAWQK
+829 ISENTTAAWQK
-840 VLKSGNNA
+840 ALKPSNNA

-860 DANVATLKKT
+860 NANVATLKKA

-878 QSVAISQEDKRFDT
+878 QNVSIGQVDTRFAT

-897 DNLRETLAGQ
+897 DNLREVLAGE
-907 TSSMDAKVAAAAWKL
+907 TTLDAKVAAAAWKL